1 MDEVQ
6 ILVLVDGSV
15 LITGIGVVTSE
26 LGEPD
31 CKLTKPYQIVDGT
44 LVKWLKY
51 YTDDD
56 SIMITSDKIMTIVDP
71 KQSLFDDYSALIK

>member
-6 ILVLVDGSV
+6 IIILIDGTV
-15 LITGIGVVTSE
+15 LIAGIEAVTSE

-31 CKLTKPYQIVDGT
+31 CKLIKPYKISGGKFF
-44 LVKWLKY
+44 KWLTD

-56 SIMITSDKIMTIVDP
+56 IVMITSDKIMTIVDP
-71 KQSLFDDYSALIK
+71 KQSLFDDYSTLIK

>member
-6 ILVLVDGSV
+6 ILVLIDGTV
-15 LITGIGVVTSE
+15 LITAIEAVTSE

-31 CKLTKPYQIVDGT
+31 CKLTKPYQIVDGR
-44 LVKWLKY
+44 LVKWLEY

-56 SIMITSDKIMTIVDP
+56 SIMITSDKIVTIVDP